1 MSPRK
6 KAKISQA
13 AQYGVLAIVIVLA
26 LKAMDWDKLRTQMF
40 NVNVIASML
49 DALPRAFANTL
60 LYTICAFAVGLSLGM
75 VLALMKM
82 SSVGP
87 YRWLAT
93 AYAEFFRGIPAL
105 LVVLSI
111 GFLIPILFGI
121 KLPNMTVKIG
131 IALGLVSAAYVS
143 ETLRAGLQAVP
154 RGQVEAARS
163 LGLSQSQAM
172 RSVVVPQAF
181 RIVLPP
187 LTNELIL
194 ITKDT
199 SFVYLLGL
207 ATSEYELT
215 KLGTNALN
223 QASGGLTGVVV
234 VGLVYLIITLPLGH
248 LARRM
253 EKKNARQR

>member
-6 KAKISQA
+6 KARISRGV
-13 AQYGVLAIVIVLA
+13 QYAILLAVIVGA
-26 LKAMDWDKLRTQMF
+26 VAAMDREKLATEMF
-40 NVNVIASML
+40 NIHVIGSMIGDL
-49 DALPRAFANTL
+49 PHALLNTAT
-60 LYTICAFAVGLSLGM
+60 YTVCAFVVGLSLGM

-93 AYAEFFRGIPAL
+93 VYAEFFRGIPAL

-111 GFLIPILFGI
+111 GFLIPILFGV
-121 KLPNMTVKIG
+121 KLPNMTVKIA

-163 LGLSQSQAM
+163 LGLTQSQAM
-172 RSVVVPQAF
+172 VSVVVPQAF

-223 QASGGLTGVVV
+223 QANGGLTGVVV
-234 VGLVYLIITLPLGH
+234 VGLVYLVITLPLGH

>member
-6 KAKISQA
+6 RARISQGI
-13 AQYGVLAIVIVLA
+13 QYAILLLIVVLA
-26 LKAMDWDKLRTQMF
+26 LLAMDWRKLGTEMF
-40 NVNVIASML
+40 NVSVIGSML
-49 DALPRAFANTL
+49 SDLPHAFANTL
-60 LYTICAFAVGLSLGM
+60 TYSVAAFIVGLSLGM

-111 GFLIPILFGI
+111 GFLIPILFGV

-154 RGQVEAARS
+154 KGQVEAARS
-163 LGLSQSQAM
+163 LGLTQSQAM
-172 RSVVVPQAF
+172 VSVVIPQAF

-223 QASGGLTGVVV
+223 QANGGLTGVVV

-253 EKKNARQR
+253 EKRNARQR

>member
-6 KAKISQA
+6 KARISQGI
-13 AQYGVLAIVIVLA
+13 QYGILLLAIVLA
-26 LKAMDWDKLRTQMF
+26 LIAMDWRKLGTEMF
-40 NVNVIASML
+40 NLDVIGAML
-49 DALPRAFANTL
+49 GDLPKAFANTL
-60 LYTICAFAVGLSLGM
+60 TYTVAAFAVGLSLGM

-111 GFLIPILFGI
+111 GFLIPILFGV

-172 RSVVVPQAF
+172 RSVVIPQAF

-194 ITKDT
+194 VTKDT

-223 QASGGLTGVVV
+223 QANGGLTGVVV